1 MRRIAG
7 SPILWL
13 ALIAALAAG
22 IWQLSAS
29 EHTQAFQL
37 GVVVNANQLLADHD
51 MDFETVFPGES
62 IQGNL
67 TVSLAGTTV
76 DMSMVPWSGSYTEG
90 NYTVTLLLNGSLE
103 DMRPYLTVEK
113 DPGEGETEPDPLASD
128 PPAYQGEGTLSLG
141 SGDTQDVWLV
151 TFNVPGGAVV
161 EGGVDY
167 GALIEI
173 AMLEPE

>member
-1 MRRIAG
+1 MRRILG
-7 SPILWL
+7 SRILWL
-13 ALIAALAAG
+13 ALIAVLAAG

-62 IQGNL
+62 IEGNL
-67 TVSLAGTTV
+67 TVSLTGTTV
-76 DMSMVPWSGSYTEG
+76 DSTEVTWTGSYTEG

-103 DMRPYLTVEK
+103 DMRPYLTVVK
-113 DPGEGETEPDPLASD
+113 DPGEGETEPEPVASD
-128 PPAYQGEGTLSLG
+128 PPLYQGKGTLG
-141 SGDTQDVWLV
+141 SGDTQDVWLI
-151 TFNVPGGAVV
+151 TFNVPGNAVP
-161 EGGVDY
+161 EGGLDY